1 MTTLAQA
8 YQLCQQSI
16 EDFHPKYSFSVRHS
30 VAALR
35 SRPRSLLQMGQN
47 IFSFGDS
54 ILPGP
59 YHLPLFARPSTLLTP
74 FNVYP
79 QQVGITIK
87 SLMLTTYEFILRL
100 IQCQEYSDKLIRKSK
115 PERCVIFTWII
126 YVTCSAHS
134 HRFTHISASLHVFP
148 QADSSY

>member
-87 SLMLTTYEFILRL
+87 SLMLTTYEFILTL
-100 IQCQEYSDKLIRKSK
+100 
-115 PERCVIFTWII
+115 II

-134 HRFTHISASLHVFP
+134 HHFTHISASLHVFP